1 MTPVNSLK
9 KMLWLCSIALVC
21 VPLIIGIK
29 QANAEST
36 DALNINPTPQEFD
49 KTGNTF
55 PLTPKVGIVIGVDTD
70 KHAVKEVEETLKEA
84 EVKEIIRLEPGDKV
98 NTPVTIWIGGP
109 EENQDSVEVLD
120 NLGVEGTASIK
131 NEGYVLV
138 AKETDKK
145 QIVLAGKDK
154 TGTYYAAKTF
164 KQLIQESNGR
174 DLIQEIEIRDWPEM
188 SIRGSIE
195 GFYGP
200 PWTHEDRLNQIE
212 FYGENK
218 MNNYI
223 YAPKD
228 DPYHREDWREPYP
241 EDELKAL
248 KELIDKSKENHVNFT
263 FSLSPGQSICY
274 SGDEDFDLLTE
285 KMEAVWDLGV
295 RSYAIFLDDISQQ
308 LHCEQDKE
316 NFGDDADP
324 VAAAQAYL
332 LNRFNEEFIQTH
344 EGAERLITVPTEYS
358 GNGTTS
364 YRERFAEILN
374 EDTIVMWTGPKVVSE
389 DITSEGAEK
398 VYDIFQHDLLLWDN
412 YPVNDFDR
420 NSLFLG
426 PLVNR
431 DADLAEN
438 GVIGLTTN
446 PMNEAEASKIPIYTI
461 ADYSWNPS
469 DYNPENSWERS
480 IQSFGGDA
488 SELVRSFAENSY
500 SSPLSSKESLT
511 LTPLIE
517 NFWEACVSNEG
528 TEQAANELIQEF
540 EHLQQVPEQLNQE
553 MDNEKF
559 LTEIEPYLEKL
570 EYYGE
575 AGEVAVKHLMAAKNN
590 EAEQAQTYK
599 EELITLFNQSE
610 QIPQKMGQGV
620 IKPFLVQS
628 VLGLPSLQVTIQPSI
643 DTFWEA
649 YESNDETQAAEE
661 LIMKFEHLQ
670 QIPDDVRQQV
680 DNEEFLDAIEDYLKN
695 LNVYGEAGEL
705 AVHYLMAQKQGESEE
720 ANEYEE
726 QLHPLMMEAYQMP
739 QKIGQQVMKPFLI
752 DSMWHDLNVIDYRML
767 DGVNKGRGAGE
778 LIQYTPEH
786 GERTRTNQWGYEV
799 TVVDGK
805 VVQRGGNNSI
815 IPDNGYVLSIHAND
829 WLRDNATIGS
839 TIQIEDG
846 VVLVLEP

>member
-1 MTPVNSLK
+1 MP
-9 KMLWLCSIALVC
+9 
-21 VPLIIGIK
+21 
-29 QANAEST
+29 
-36 DALNINPTPQEFD
+36 
-49 KTGNTF
+49 
-55 PLTPKVGIVIGVDTD
+55 
-70 KHAVKEVEETLKEA
+70 
-84 EVKEIIRLEPGDKV
+84 
-98 NTPVTIWIGGP
+98 
-109 EENQDSVEVLD
+109 
-120 NLGVEGTASIK
+120 
-131 NEGYVLV
+131 
-138 AKETDKK
+138 
-145 QIVLAGKDK
+145 
-154 TGTYYAAKTF
+154 
-164 KQLIQESNGR
+164 
-174 DLIQEIEIRDWPEM
+174 
-188 SIRGSIE
+188 IRGSIE

-218 MNNYI
+218 MNLYI

-241 EDELKAL
+241 AQELTAL
-248 KELIDKSKENHVNFT
+248 KELIDRSKENHVNFT
-263 FSLSPGQSICY
+263 FSLSPGQTICY
-274 SGDEDFDLLTE
+274 SGDQDFDLLTE

-324 VAAAQAYL
+324 VAAAHAYL

-364 YRERFAEILN
+364 YRERFAETLN

-389 DITSEGAEK
+389 EITSEGADK

-420 NSLFLG
+420 NSLYLG

-431 DADLAEN
+431 DADLTEN

-517 NFWEACVSNEG
+517 NFWEAYVSNED
-528 TEQAANELIQEF
+528 TEQAAEELIQEF
-540 EHLQQVPEQLNQE
+540 VHLQQVPEQLNQE

-575 AGEVAVKHLMAAKNN
+575 AGEVAVKHLMAKKNN
-590 EAEQAQTYK
+590 QEEKTEEYK
-599 EELITLFNQSE
+599 EKLITIFNQSE

-649 YESNDETQAAEE
+649 YESDDATQAAEE

-670 QIPDDVRQQV
+670 QIPDDVRKQV
-680 DNEEFLDAIEDYLKN
+680 DNEEFLNAIEDYLTN
-695 LNVYGEAGEL
+695 LSVYGEAGQL
-705 AVHYLMAQKQGESEE
+705 AVHYLMAQKHGESEE

-726 QLHPLMMEAYQMP
+726 QLYPLMMEAYQMP

-778 LIQYTPEH
+778 LIQYTPEQ
-786 GERTRTNQWGYEV
+786 GERTGTNQWGYEV

-805 VVQRGGNNSI
+805 VVRRGGNNSI

-846 VVLVLEP
+846 VVLVIEP